1 MNIPGHGE
9 IRSRLQ
15 KIPRFLFFIIP
26 ILFFFCWYTFSIRQL
41 NFQKDYST
49 ILEDRNGELLGAGL
63 SIDGQWR
70 FPPPD
75 SLPPSYLTCLLT
87 FEDKRFYSHHGV
99 DLRALG
105 RALRQNLAAGKIQS
119 GGSTLS
125 MQVVRMCYPG
135 KRRSPAQKI
144 LEIVLAT
151 RLELS
156 YSKEEILRLYTSDAP
171 FGGNV
176 RGLEAASWRYF
187 GRDPYELSWAEDAL
201 LAVLPNSPSLL
212 HPGKNREQLLIK
224 RNRLLNRLYELGKM
238 DSLSLKLALAEPL
251 PEKPHALPRMA
262 PHVLQLMIREH
273 NGQRIHSSLDASLQ
287 QRALEVLRV
296 HQPALSGNGI
306 FNAAVLIADAETGN
320 ILVYHGNTV
329 PQDSSMHAGDVDII
343 RSPRSYGSLLK
354 PVLYAS
360 MLDEGLLLP
369 GTLVPDIPTDIAG
382 FSPKNYEETY
392 DGAVPAR
399 RALARSLNV
408 PAVRM
413 LQKYGYEKFHRRL
426 QQLGLQHLNHPA
438 DHYGLSII
446 LGGGEASLWELAG
459 LYASLT
465 RVIRHFEGYN
475 GWYDKGDFRSL
486 NLFAD
491 SLYGVP
497 AVLSK
502 PDDPALLRAS
512 SIWLTYQAL
521 VEVNRPDAEAFWT
534 SFSSGR
540 QVAWKTGTSFG
551 NRDGWAIG
559 TNGRYVVGVWV
570 GNADGE
576 GRPLLTGIGCAAPI
590 LFGLLDILPP
600 AEWFEQPFDEM
611 VKVPVCRQSGYRP
624 SRFCTE
630 VDSIWVPQNG
640 LRTAACPYHIQV
652 HLDGSGKYRINAG
665 CRGNEPMNTT
675 SWFVLPPAM
684 EWFYK
689 HHNQQYKRLPPVRG
703 DCQEAGEVSSMELL
717 YPVQGSRVYI
727 PTELSG
733 RKGRVILEAIHRDPG
748 AKIFWHIDDQY
759 AGMTMSFHQIAVQ
772 PGKGK
777 HRLTLVDEK
786 GETLHSTFEVLE
798 KGK

>member
-1 MNIPGHGE
+1 MNIPLHGE
-9 IRSRLQ
+9 IRSILH
-15 KIPRFLFFIIP
+15 KIPRVLFFIVP
-26 ILFFFCWYTFSIRQL
+26 ILLFVGWYAFSIRQL
-41 NFQKDYST
+41 NFHKEFST
-49 ILEDRNGELLGAGL
+49 ILEDRNGKLLGAGI
-63 SIDGQWR
+63 SRDGQWR
-70 FPPPD
+70 FPAAD
-75 SLPPSYLTCLLT
+75 SLPEDYLTCLLT
-87 FEDKRFYSHHGV
+87 FEDKRFYSHPGV
-99 DLRALG
+99 DIRALG
-105 RALRQNLAAGKIQS
+105 RAIRQNISAGEVKS
-119 GGSTLS
+119 GGSTIS

-135 KRRSPAQKI
+135 KRRSVAQKI
-144 LEIVLAT
+144 LEMILAT
-151 RLELS
+151 RLELA

-187 GRDPYELSWAEDAL
+187 GRDPYELSWAENAL

-212 HPGKNREQLLIK
+212 HPGKNREKLLAK
-224 RNRLLNRLYELGKM
+224 RNRLLNRLYELGRM
-238 DSLSLKLALAEPL
+238 DSISLMLALKEPL

-262 PHVLQLMIREH
+262 PHVLQLMVKEHRGERIR
-273 NGQRIHSSLDASLQ
+273 SSLDASLQ
-287 QRALEVLRV
+287 YRAMEVLRL
-296 HQPALSGNGI
+296 HQPAFAGNGI
-306 FNAAVLIADAETGN
+306 YNAAVLIADAETGS
-320 ILVYHGNTV
+320 ILVYHGNSV
-329 PQDSSMHAGDVDII
+329 PQDSSAHGGDVDVI

-360 MLDEGLLLP
+360 MLDEGLILP
-369 GTLVPDIPTDIAG
+369 GTLVPDVPTDIAG

-426 QQLGLQHLNHPA
+426 RQLGLQNLNYPA

-446 LGGGEASLWELAG
+446 LGGGEASLWELTR
-459 LYASLT
+459 LYTSLT
-465 RVIRHFEGYN
+465 RVLIHFERFN
-475 GWYDKGDFRSL
+475 GWYDKEDYRDL
-486 NLFAD
+486 TLFTD
-491 SLYGVP
+491 SLQSATAY
-497 AVLSK
+497 LSK
-502 PDDPALLRAS
+502 PDDPAILRAS

-521 VEVNRPDAEAFWT
+521 VEVNRPDAEAFWST
-534 SFSSGR
+534 FSSR
-540 QVAWKTGTSFG
+540 RPVAWKTGTSFG

-559 TNGRYVVGVWV
+559 TNGRFVVGVWV

-576 GRPLLTGIGCAAPI
+576 GRPLLTGIGCAAPVM
-590 LFGLLDILPP
+590 FGMLDILPQS
-600 AEWFEQPFDEM
+600 EWFEQPYDEM
-611 VKVPVCRQSGYRP
+611 VRIPVCRQSGHRP

-630 VDSIWVPQNG
+630 VDSVWITENG
-640 LRTAACPYHIQV
+640 LRTSACTYHIQI
-652 HLDGSGKYRINAG
+652 HLDASGRHRINAG

-689 HHNQQYKRLPPVRG
+689 HHNQQYRRLPPFRE
-703 DCQEAGEVSSMELL
+703 DCQEAGEISSMELL
-717 YPVQGSRVYI
+717 YPVQGSRVYV

-733 RKGRVILEAIHRDPG
+733 QKGRVVIEAIHRNP
-748 AKIFWHIDDQY
+748 AARIFWHLDDQY
-759 AGMTMSFHQIAVQ
+759 VGATMAFHQIAVQ

-798 KGK
+798 KE